1 MMTTGIRP
9 YIAVLIWALIFAGCS
24 VLAPQPDRTQYFIL
38 TPMSEGSPGGASQQP
53 IASSSELVIAVGPI
67 KFPGYLG
74 RSEVVTRSAGNRL
87 EVSDQKRWG
96 ERLDKNFENVLC
108 ENLSQLLGTQ
118 RVITFPWY
126 GKARIDYEVEVR
138 VERFETTSDGQ
149 SRLSATWTIRNGQ
162 DGTELATNRLTT
174 STPVGGDDSG
184 GSAALSHCV
193 AELSREIAAR
203 IVELKGR
210 SMKRTTTR
218 MVPIPRA
225 SKLAV

>member
-1 MMTTGIRP
+1 M
-9 YIAVLIWALIFAGCS
+9 
-24 VLAPQPDRTQYFIL
+24 
-38 TPMSEGSPGGASQQP
+38 
-53 IASSSELVIAVGPI
+53 
-67 KFPGYLG
+67 
-74 RSEVVTRSAGNRL
+74 TRSAGNRL

-108 ENLSQLLGTQ
+108 ENISQLLGTQ
-118 RVITFPWY
+118 HVITFPWF

-149 SRLSATWTIRNGQ
+149 SRLSAIWTIRNGQ

-174 STPVGGDDSG
+174 STPVGGGDPG

-203 IVELKGR
+203 IVELKG
-210 SMKRTTTR
+210 SLKKRTTTAGATR
-218 MVPIPRA
+218 SP
-225 SKLAV
+225 S